1 MPEFHPAP
9 PPPSA
14 PLPPGT
20 VLDFTDATFPSRAL
34 LAGGSPW
41 RLVRLGERAR
51 ATVDRWRA
59 GEHLAATEAV
69 LARTL
74 VDAGLARPR
83 WAPNGDRDAID
94 VVVPVRDDTAGLAR
108 LLTELDGFAVTV
120 VDDGSDDADAVE
132 RCARVAGT
140 RLVRLEGNLGPA
152 GARNAGARATTRPW
166 LWFIDV
172 DVVLD
177 DAATLGA
184 RLLASGTDPR
194 LGAVAPR
201 VRGVG
206 AGVRAR
212 FERDHGPLDMG
223 PQGGLVV
230 PQTARSYVPSACLL
244 VRRDVFAV
252 GFDETL
258 RVGEDVDLVWRLVD
272 AGWLVRYDADLVAGH
287 LARATWRAWWR
298 QRVTYGTSA
307 ASLASRHR
315 DRLAP
320 VVLDETMAP
329 VLVGLLARRLGFVAT
344 GVAILARRIDHQL
357 PRDIERRAAF
367 VTRLLTRA
375 TFGSAGAFARALV
388 RSYGPM
394 LAVAVIVPRLRR
406 SVGLVV
412 AVGTLWRWRD
422 RGRVRARDVPLAM
435 ADDLAY
441 GLGVWLGAWR
451 QRDATALT
459 PTITATPRR

>member
-1 MPEFHPAP
+1 MPEFHPASLP
-9 PPPSA
+9 RTA

-20 VLDFTDATFPSRAL
+20 VLDFADATFPSRSL

-59 GEHLAATEAV
+59 GEHLAATEGV

-74 VDAGLARPR
+74 VDSGLARPR
-83 WAPNGDRDAID
+83 WAPNQDRDAID
-94 VVVPVRDDTAGLAR
+94 VVVPVHDDTDALER
-108 LLTELDGFAVTV
+108 LLAGLDGFAVTV
-120 VDDGSDDADAVE
+120 VDDGSADGAAVD
-132 RCARVAGT
+132 RCARGAGA
-140 RLVRLEGNLGPA
+140 RLVRLERNLGPA

-172 DVVLD
+172 DVVLE
-177 DAATLGA
+177 DALTLST
-184 RLLASGTDPR
+184 RLLVSGTDPR
-194 LGAVAPR
+194 VGAVAPR

-206 AGVRAR
+206 TNARAR
-212 FERDHGPLDMG
+212 FERDHGPLDLG
-223 PQGGLVV
+223 PQGGLVA
-230 PQTARSYVPSACLL
+230 PQTAHSYVPSACLL
-244 VRRDVFAV
+244 VRRDAFAE

-287 LARATWRAWWR
+287 LARATWRAWWC
-298 QRVTYGTSA
+298 QRVAYGTSA
-307 ASLASRHR
+307 ASLGVRHR

-329 VLVGLLARRLGFVAT
+329 VLLGLLARRLGLVAT
-344 GVAILARRIDHQL
+344 GVAILVRRIDRQL
-357 PRDIERRAAF
+357 PRDVERRAAL
-367 VTRLLTRA
+367 VAHLVTRA
-375 TFGSAGAFARALV
+375 TLGSAGSFARALV
-388 RSYGPM
+388 RSYGPL
-394 LAVAVIVPRLRR
+394 LAAAALVPRLRR
-406 SVGLVV
+406 PVGLVV
-412 AVGTLWRWRD
+412 VVGTLWRWRD
-422 RGRVRARDVPLAM
+422 RGGWRARDVPLAM

-441 GLGVWLGAWR
+441 GLGVWLGAWH

-459 PTITATPRR
+459 PKLTAAPRR

>member
-1 MPEFHPAP
+1 MPAFHPVP
-9 PPPSA
+9 PPRTA

-20 VLDFTDATFPSRAL
+20 VLDFADVTFPSRAL

-51 ATVDRWRA
+51 ATLDRWRA
-59 GEHLAATEAV
+59 GEHLAATEGV

-74 VDAGLARPR
+74 VDSGLARPR

-94 VVVPVRDDTAGLAR
+94 VVVPVRDDLDALERLLAGLG
-108 LLTELDGFAVTV
+108 DFAVTV
-120 VDDGSDDADAVE
+120 VDDGSADALAVD
-132 RCARVAGT
+132 RCARDAGA
-140 RLVRLEGNLGPA
+140 RLVRLERNGGPA
-152 GARNAGARATTRPW
+152 AARNAGARATTRPW

-172 DVVLD
+172 DVVLE
-177 DAATLGA
+177 DALTLST

-194 LGAVAPR
+194 IGAVAPR

-206 AGVRAR
+206 ANSRAR
-212 FERDHGPLDMG
+212 FERDHGPLDLG
-223 PQGGLVV
+223 PLGGLVA

-244 VRRDVFAV
+244 VRRDAFAD

-307 ASLASRHR
+307 ASLGDRHH

-329 VLVGLLARRLGFVAT
+329 VLLGLLARRLGLVAT
-344 GVAILARRIDHQL
+344 GIAILARRIDRQL
-357 PRDIERRAAF
+357 PRDVEQRASLVA
-367 VTRLLTRA
+367 RLVTRA
-375 TFGSAGAFARALV
+375 TLGSAGSFARALV
-388 RSYGPM
+388 RSYGPL
-394 LAVAVIVPRLRR
+394 LAGAAIVPRLRR
-406 SVGLVV
+406 PVGLVF

-422 RGRVRARDVPLAM
+422 RGGLRARDVPLAM

-459 PTITATPRR
+459 PKITATPRR